1 MESKIDYLVNKLKVK
16 KFTLHIHPYVAAY
29 VNQGIVSLKR
39 KWQMK
44 FGFGIKVIP
53 NQSLAM
59 LEYKFYDV
67 FGEELDMKE
76 EFEMK

>member
-1 MESKIDYLVNKLKVK
+1 
-16 KFTLHIHPYVAAY
+16 VAAY